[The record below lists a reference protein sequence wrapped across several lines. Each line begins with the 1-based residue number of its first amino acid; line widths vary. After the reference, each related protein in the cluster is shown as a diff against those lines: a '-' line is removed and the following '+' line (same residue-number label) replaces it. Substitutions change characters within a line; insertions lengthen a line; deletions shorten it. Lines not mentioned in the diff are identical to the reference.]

1 MVLNV
6 WYLFEKYYNINIIS
20 VLKLK
25 ILDNEFVFKYI
36 FYYLISFVIWFGV
49 YFLYDWLKFIYG
61 YLFEIKKL

>member
-1 MVLNV
+1 MSIVYVILLIFYVNV
-6 WYLFEKYYNINIIS
+6 R
-20 VLKLK
+20 LK

-49 YFLYDWLKFIYG
+49 YFLYDWWKFIYG